1 MPTRPDGRQ
10 PDEMRPVKITRGV
23 SPYAEGS
30 VLIEIGGTHVM
41 CTATVEESVPPFL
54 RGQGNGWVT
63 AEYGML
69 PRSSSIRIPRESATG
84 RIKGRTH
91 EIQRLIGRSLRA
103 VIDLACLGER
113 QIILDC
119 DVLQA
124 DGGTRTASITGSWIA
139 MADAVRWMSEKNMIR
154 KDPLLDQVAAVSVGI
169 SDGLPVL
176 DLCYEEDSRADVDL
190 NLVMTGTGCFVELQG
205 TAESVPFTDDQLAQM
220 ITLGKKG
227 IAELLAIQKRVCEDS
242 L

>member
-1 MPTRPDGRQ
+1 
-10 PDEMRPVKITRGV
+10 
-23 SPYAEGS
+23 
-30 VLIEIGGTHVM
+30 
-41 CTATVEESVPPFL
+41 
-54 RGQGNGWVT
+54 
-63 AEYGML
+63 
-69 PRSSSIRIPRESATG
+69 
-84 RIKGRTH
+84 
-91 EIQRLIGRSLRA
+91 

-205 TAESVPFTDDQLAQM
+205 TAESVPFTDDQLAKM

-227 IAELLAIQKRVCEDS
+227 IAELLAIQKRVCGAS